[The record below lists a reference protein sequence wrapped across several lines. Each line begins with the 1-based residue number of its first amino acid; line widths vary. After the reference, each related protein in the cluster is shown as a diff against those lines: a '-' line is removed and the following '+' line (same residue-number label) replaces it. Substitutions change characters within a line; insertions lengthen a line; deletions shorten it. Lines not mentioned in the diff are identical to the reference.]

1 VSYQFRQFAIP
12 EHMKASLTGYIE
24 RGVPVGDFLTAVLE
38 NNLSEACGRAD
49 DENLANLPAYV
60 AYLYNE
66 APSQCHGSPEKV
78 RAWLAHFAR
87 RRDAAIYDTDPQASP
102 E

>member
-12 EHMKASLTGYIE
+12 EHMMTGYIE

-49 DENLANLPAYV
+49 DDNLENLPAYV

-66 APSQCHGSPEKV
+66 APSPCHGSPEKV
-78 RAWLAHFAR
+78 RAWSAHFAPKTT
-87 RRDAAIYDTDPQASP
+87 AVYDVDPQASA

>member
-1 VSYQFRQFAIP
+1 MSYRFRQFAIP
-12 EHMKASLTGYIE
+12 VHMMASLTGYIE

-38 NNLSEACGRAD
+38 NNLSEACGRD
-49 DENLANLPAYV
+49 DNLENLPAYV

-66 APSQCHGSPEKV
+66 APSPCHGSPEKV
-78 RAWLAHFAR
+78 RAWLAHFAPKTT
-87 RRDAAIYDTDPQASP
+87 AVYDVDPQASA